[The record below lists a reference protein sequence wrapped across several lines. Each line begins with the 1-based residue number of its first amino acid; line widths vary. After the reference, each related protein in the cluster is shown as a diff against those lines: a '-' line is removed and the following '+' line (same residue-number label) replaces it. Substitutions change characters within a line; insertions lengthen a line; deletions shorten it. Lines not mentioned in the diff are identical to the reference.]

1 MGYRHIEN
9 LYRPQAQDVLLYP
22 ELYAME
28 KIHGT
33 SAHIKWKDGKVTF
46 FSGGEK
52 HANFVK
58 LFDEAQLT
66 AAFQAWGK
74 PDVCVYGEAYG
85 GSCQGMKDT
94 YGEHLRFIAF
104 EVLVGDTWLT
114 VPLAELAVGAL
125 GLEFVHY
132 KKIPADLHSIDA
144 ERDAPSEQA
153 FRNGCAVREDPTTH
167 KIREGVVLRP
177 LVEVRNKHDDRVMA
191 KHKHAKFG
199 ERLTPQPVD
208 PAQRKVMDDA
218 HQIALEFV
226 TDMRLSHVLDKLGNP
241 NDLAA
246 IPQVI
251 AAMIED
257 VTREASGEI
266 VDDKATRKAIS
277 GRTVKLYKMRVM
289 TIPEVVSGDK
299 STELQEAPAVS

>member
-9 LYRPQAQDVLLYP
+9 LYRPQAQDVLLYT

-33 SAHIKWKDGKVTF
+33 SAHVRWHEEHVSF

-52 HANFVK
+52 HANFIK
-58 LFDEAQLT
+58 LFDEAALKVRFT
-66 AAFQAWGK
+66 ALGHK
-74 PDVCVYGEAYG
+74 DVMVFGEAYG
-85 GSCQGMKDT
+85 GSCQGMKET
-94 YGEHLRFIAF
+94 YGDQLKFIVF
-104 EVLVGDTWLT
+104 EVQIGAEWLT
-114 VPLAELAVGAL
+114 VPAAEEVAKAL

-177 LVEVRNKHDDRVMA
+177 LVEARNKHDDRVMA

-208 PAQRKVMDDA
+208 PVQRKVMDDA